1 MTRCCPHLDGNAV
14 ILKYLSATEE
24 GNNTCTKSKYL
35 FIYCTIVLGLVFSFN
50 LGANFDNFIP
60 TVLFFFQLVSFFFNC
75 NFYLLYSDSFH

>member
-60 TVLFFFQLVSFFFNC
+60 TVLFFFQLVSSFFNC